1 MNHHKHPA
9 ARFTEPGAWRW
20 GVRYGAMGYP
30 LAFVALPLYVLLPN
44 HYAVVLGAPLAG
56 LGAVLLGTRAVDA
69 IMDPWIGRVCDRGF
83 ERSAHWVWA
92 LAAVSTVLMWLG
104 LWALLFPPE
113 AVRVAGTGALLA
125 WATGGLFVTSTAF
138 SVATV
143 AHQSWGARLGGNEAQ
158 RARVVAWREALGLLG
173 VVTASILPSLA
184 GLPALMGVFAA
195 ALVLGLW
202 AWRWAN
208 PPAPTAAQSVAASMA
223 ASPWRHRGFSRLML
237 VFVVN
242 GTASAIPATLVLFF
256 IQDRLGAEPVWQ
268 GVFLLLYFLAAA
280 LSMPLWARAAGRW
293 GLVRSWLLGM
303 GLSVAAF
310 VWAVTLGTGD
320 TWAFAAVCVGSGL
333 ALGADLTA
341 PSALL
346 NGVIDDVGERGRSE
360 GVFFGWWNLATKLN
374 LALAAGLALPLLS
387 WLGYTPGATDPQAL
401 QTLTIAYSVLPC
413 ALKVLA
419 AALLYQWCV
428 RTPLVGAPRVPRSRS
443 EP

>member
-1 MNHHKHPA
+1 MSPPSSPA

-20 GVRYGAMGYP
+20 GLRYGAMGYP

-69 IMDPWIGRVCDRGF
+69 FMDPWIGRWCDQQFDRG
-83 ERSAHWVWA
+83 VWRVWT
-92 LAAVSTVLMWLG
+92 LAAVSALVMWLG

-113 AVRVAGTGALLA
+113 SVRTQGEAAVLGWAAL
-125 WATGGLFVTSTAF
+125 GLFITSTAF
-138 SVATV
+138 SVASV
-143 AHQSWGARLGGNEAQ
+143 AHQSWGARLGGNEGQ
-158 RARVVAWREALGLLG
+158 RARVVAWREALSLFG
-173 VVTASILPSLA
+173 VVSASILPSVA
-184 GLPALMGVFAA
+184 GLPAMMGVFAA
-195 ALVLGLW
+195 GIMIGLL

-208 PPAPTAAQSVAASMA
+208 PPEPTAVTLHHPKPET
-223 ASPWRHRGFSRLML
+223 ASPWRHRAFVRLML
-237 VFVVN
+237 VFVIN

-256 IQDRLGAEPVWQ
+256 IQDRLGADASWQ
-268 GVFLLLYFLAAA
+268 GIFLLLYFLAAA
-280 LSMPLWARAAGRW
+280 LSMPLWARAVERW
-293 GLVRSWLLGM
+293 GLARSWLLGM

-346 NGVIDDVGERGRSE
+346 NGIIDDVGERGRSE

-374 LALAAGLALPLLS
+374 LALAAGLALPLLA
-387 WLGYTPGATDPQAL
+387 WWGYAPGANDPQAL

-413 ALKVLA
+413 VLKLLA
-419 AALLYQWCV
+419 AALLYPWCAG
-428 RTPLVGAPRVPRSRS
+428 TPTSRS
-443 EP
+443 EA

>member
-1 MNHHKHPA
+1 MSDPTSPA
-9 ARFTEPGAWRW
+9 ARFIGPGAWRW
-20 GVRYGAMGYP
+20 GLRYGAMGFP

-56 LGAVLLGTRAVDA
+56 LGLVLLGTRALDA
-69 IMDPWIGRVCDRGF
+69 VMDPWIGRWCDRHFDRGAW
-83 ERSAHWVWA
+83 RVWV
-92 LAAVSTVLMWLG
+92 LAAVSALLMWLG

-113 AVRVAGTGALLA
+113 AVRAGGEVAVLS
-125 WATGGLFVTSTAF
+125 WAAAGLFVTSTAF

-143 AHQSWGARLGGNEAQ
+143 AHQSWGARLGGNEVQ
-158 RARVVAWREALGLLG
+158 RARVVVWREGLALFG
-173 VVTASILPSLA
+173 VVTASILPSVA
-184 GLPALMGVFAA
+184 GLPALMGVFAV
-195 ALVLGLW
+195 ALVVGLV

-208 PPAPTAAQSVAASMA
+208 PPERRAPAPVPTPS
-223 ASPWRHRGFSRLML
+223 ASPWRHRAFVRLML
-237 VFVVN
+237 IFVVN

-256 IQDRLGAEPVWQ
+256 IQDRLGADAAWQ

-293 GLVRSWLLGM
+293 GLVRSWWVGM
-303 GLSVAAF
+303 GLSVAVF

-346 NGVIDDVGERGRSE
+346 NGVIDDVGERGRTE
-360 GVFFGWWNLATKLN
+360 GVFFGWWNLATKMN

-387 WLGYTPGATDPQAL
+387 WWGYTPGSTDPQAL

-413 ALKVLA
+413 VLKLLA

-428 RTPLVGAPRVPRSRS
+428 RTPLVGTQRAPHSRS

>member
-1 MNHHKHPA
+1 MNQPTPPA

-20 GVRYGAMGYP
+20 GLRYGAMGYP

-56 LGAVLLGTRAVDA
+56 LGLVLLGTRALDA
-69 IMDPWIGRVCDRGF
+69 VMDPWIGRWCDQQFDRGPW
-83 ERSAHWVWA
+83 RVWA
-92 LAAVSTVLMWLG
+92 LAAVSAVIMWLG
-104 LWALLFPPE
+104 LLALLFPPG
-113 AVRVAGTGALLA
+113 AVRQSGEAAVLGWAAL
-125 WATGGLFVTSTAF
+125 GLFVTSTAF
-138 SVATV
+138 NVATV

-158 RARVVAWREALGLLG
+158 RARVVAWREALSLFG
-173 VVTASILPSLA
+173 VVSASILPSVA
-184 GLPALMGVFAA
+184 GLPAMMGVFAA
-195 ALVLGLW
+195 GILIGLL

-208 PPAPTAAQSVAASMA
+208 PPVPTAVTPTHQSAVA
-223 ASPWRHRGFSRLML
+223 ASPWRHRAFVRLMW
-237 VFVVN
+237 VFVIN

-256 IQDRLGAEPVWQ
+256 IQDRLGADASWQ
-268 GVFLLLYFLAAA
+268 GVFLLLYFVAAA

-293 GLVRSWLLGM
+293 GLARSWLLGM

-310 VWAVTLGTGD
+310 VWAVTLGAGD

-360 GVFFGWWNLATKLN
+360 GVFFGWWNLATKMN
-374 LALAAGLALPLLS
+374 LALAAGLALPLLA
-387 WLGYTPGATDPQAL
+387 WWGYTPGSTDPLAL

-413 ALKVLA
+413 VLKLWA
-419 AALLYQWCV
+419 AALLYPWCA
-428 RTPLVGAPRVPRSRS
+428 RTPTSRS
-443 EP
+443 EA